1 MEVLTFMVAGYDT
14 TACGTSHVLYC
25 LANYE
30 DVQAKVR
37 MEIDS
42 IFKHDQGEVVKN
54 VQISVLA

>member
-1 MEVLTFMVAGYDT
+1 MIAGYDT

-42 IFKHDQGEVVKN
+42 IFKQNQGEIIKN
-54 VQISVLA
+54 VQISMLA